1 MTLEK
6 QISEWRKDLSNSG
19 LYYAA
24 DVATHM
30 VEWDVLLP
38 EGQDNPDMWVMVQG
52 IKQMMSALDECNM
65 KSVIESLKEL
75 EDQSQVLQC
84 RGGEYAVRV
93 LNEDGTETEAGK
105 CLKEIMQDL
114 SDYPVLDDAEYSQWE
129 YDNQLEIIRDT
140 ARGMRDELPENWDE
154 LVWKWLWDNEQGSMD
169 VSTDEGFIDED
180 AISRAIVALGFNET
194 EEE

>member
-6 QISEWRKDLSNSG
+6 QISEWRKDLNFSG
-19 LYYAA
+19 LYYAD

-30 VEWDVLLP
+30 VVHEVPLP
-38 EGQDNPDMWVMVQG
+38 EGQDNPDLWVMVQG

-65 KSVIESLKEL
+65 KSVIESLKAL
-75 EDQSQVLQC
+75 EDQTQVIQY
-84 RGGEYAVRV
+84 RGEYAVRV
-93 LNEDGTETEAGK
+93 LNEDGSTTVAGDR
-105 CLKEIMQDL
+105 LDELMQAL
-114 SDYPVLDDAEYSQWE
+114 CDYPVLDDAAYSQWE

-154 LVWKWLWDNEQGSMD
+154 QVWRWLWDNEQGSMD
-169 VSTDEGFIDED
+169 LATDEGFIEED
-180 AISRAIVALGFNET
+180 AIQRAIVALGFNET